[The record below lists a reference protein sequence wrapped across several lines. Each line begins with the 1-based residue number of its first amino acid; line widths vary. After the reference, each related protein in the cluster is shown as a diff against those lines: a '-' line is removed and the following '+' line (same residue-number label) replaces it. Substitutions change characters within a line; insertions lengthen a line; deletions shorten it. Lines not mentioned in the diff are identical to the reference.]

1 MEDRSHLHASS
12 HPARMRVPPRT
23 NAPWLPHATHDI
35 SFRSPACSW
44 PKDADEWK
52 RLLSR
57 LAPWLAAGAIVA
69 ASAYGYQKDRVGVGW
84 LASKSQCSWRGGA
97 PAAGQ
102 QLCKMVMRAT
112 LGACRV
118 PAACLR
124 ASPHWWMLIPAFPC
138 PPCSRGAPTARPWG
152 PRWVGLVGVVR
163 LRRRQLSAG
172 GVP

>member
-102 QLCKMVMRAT
+102 QLCKRAIDARYTGCLQGACCLLAGQPTLVDAHSCLPLPSLQPRRTNGET
-112 LGACRV
+112 LG
-118 PAACLR
+118 
-124 ASPHWWMLIPAFPC
+124 SK
-138 PPCSRGAPTARPWG
+138 
-152 PRWVGLVGVVR
+152 VGG
-163 LRRRQLSAG
+163 SG
-172 GVP
+172 GSG